1 MKYEMDK
8 AQMEMNGE
16 QPEMEEKKES
26 MEAEEAE
33 MDKGMHGDDDPEM
46 DKGMH
51 GDDDPEMDKG
61 LHKMY
66 DAEVMGMQHAMLQT
80 ITGHMGYMKGS
91 YQYKGLPNDFMAIN
105 GHLREMATKGG
116 VYQYDMAAPEK
127 EEK

>member
-33 MDKGMHGDDDPEM
+33 MDKGMMEEEPEM
-46 DKGMH
+46 DKGP
-51 GDDDPEMDKG
+51 GYG
-61 LHKMY
+61 Y
-66 DAEVMGMQHAMLQT
+66 DSEVMGMQHAMLQT

-116 VYQYDMAAPEK
+116 VYQYDMAAQ
-127 EEK
+127 EEEDK